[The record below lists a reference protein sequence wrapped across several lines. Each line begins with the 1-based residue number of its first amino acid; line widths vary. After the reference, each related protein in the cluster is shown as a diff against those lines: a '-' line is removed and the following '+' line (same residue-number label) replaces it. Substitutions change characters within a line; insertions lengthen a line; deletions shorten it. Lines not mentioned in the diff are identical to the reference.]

1 MWLYKARRLAL
12 AGFGLLG
19 YAVLLTG
26 CSSLPEFSQL
36 EQRLKTRA
44 SNPIQIVGSDGLLM
58 GEFRTRIEN
67 QLIKNTDLTQ
77 RHLQIM
83 QAAGES
89 PLVLGNS
96 ASILIDGPQAYAA
109 IFEAIALAKHH
120 IHIESFIFEELE
132 FSQTLSDLL
141 IKKRSEGVIVRILY
155 DSFGSKETPLA
166 FFNRLRDNQIA
177 VCEFNPINPLR
188 ARNGWM
194 LNHRDHRKIVV
205 VDGVAAFTGG
215 INFHQVYRTD
225 STPTAL
231 RKSAPTIADGWR
243 DTHLKIKG
251 PAVAQFQQLFVDSWA
266 KQSCD
271 PPAQVSA
278 DYFPKADENGDDVM
292 AVIGS
297 SPNGMLSRMYLT
309 LLAAI
314 TNANKTIYLTAAYF
328 IPDPNTILALTAAAK
343 RGVDVRLL
351 LPGISD
357 SWLAFHGGR
366 SHYDVLLKA
375 GVRIYERPDALLHAK
390 TIVVDGTWATVG
402 SSNVDWRS
410 FCHNDEV
417 NAVVIGQ
424 NFGFRMDQV
433 FKDDLTFSTEITGEF
448 WESRGPTMRLLEKLA
463 RQWEY
468 IL

>member
-1 MWLYKARRLAL
+1 
-12 AGFGLLG
+12 
-19 YAVLLTG
+19 
-26 CSSLPEFSQL
+26 
-36 EQRLKTRA
+36 
-44 SNPIQIVGSDGLLM
+44 M
-58 GEFRTRIEN
+58 GDFRTRIEN
-67 QLIKNTDLTQ
+67 QVLKDSNATQ

-83 QAAGES
+83 QAASES
-89 PLVLGNS
+89 PLVLGNT
-96 ASILIDGPQAYAA
+96 AAILIDGPKAYDA
-109 IFEAIALAKHH
+109 IFKAIESAKHH

-132 FSQTLSDLL
+132 FTQTLSDLL
-141 IKKRSEGVIVRILY
+141 IKKRAQGVAIRILY
-155 DSFGSKETPLA
+155 DSYGSKETPSS
-166 FFNRLRDNQIA
+166 FFEKLQKHQIL

-188 ARNGWM
+188 ARGGWV

-205 VDGVAAFTGG
+205 VDGLAAFTGG

-225 STPTAL
+225 STPTQT
-231 RKSAPTIADGWR
+231 RKSAPTIVDGWR
-243 DTHLKIKG
+243 DTHLKIQG
-251 PAVAQFQQLFVDSWA
+251 PAVAQFQQLFFDSWA

-271 PPAQVSA
+271 APAQPSIE
-278 DYFPKADENGDDVM
+278 YFPKQIESGPDVM
-292 AVIGS
+292 AVVGS

-309 LLAAI
+309 LLGAV
-314 TNANKTIYLTAAYF
+314 TNANKTIYLTSAYF
-328 IPDPNTILALTAAAK
+328 IPDPNTILALSAASK

-366 SHYDVLLKA
+366 SHYDELLKA

-390 TIVVDGTWATVG
+390 TLVVDGTWATVG

-424 NFGFRMDQV
+424 SFGFRMDKV
-433 FKDDLTFSTEITGEF
+433 FEDDLKLATEITLENWGT
-448 WESRGPTMRLLEKLA
+448 RNGAMRVLEALA